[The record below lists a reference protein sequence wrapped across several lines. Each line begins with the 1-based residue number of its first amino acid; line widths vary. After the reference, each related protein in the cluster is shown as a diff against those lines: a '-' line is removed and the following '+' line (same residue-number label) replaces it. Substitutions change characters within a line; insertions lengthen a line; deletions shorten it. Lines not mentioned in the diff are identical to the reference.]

1 MQRNFLKGENVGE
14 SEPKQPENNIQQ
26 RVLQGYKHLS
36 EDLENKKLCKCV
48 QMVRMYQAE
57 LQRNLDEG
65 TNSLDNKNRSLQFA
79 LRKAYMEM
87 IFENPRFAREN
98 YIDSLL
104 WQKTVYMP
112 FIEYRKLV
120 DNCLKGGDL
129 EQLEIVIVKLGL
141 FIQESIGFYQNFTQ
155 RFISLQSFG
164 GRDTFFDNFNLR
176 GVEISK
182 NKHLDNF
189 RLQIAENVMINIGDL
204 YRYKVTLCD
213 VNKLKLG
220 KLRFEDKKLEHL
232 VAWRSAKESYEKAV
246 LLGPENG
253 FAYNQLGVMYSLSGR
268 IIESI
273 FYYYRAMTSKREFVT
288 AKNNCILQINTEI
301 NKNKNSLK
309 KNENILQILEF
320 SMTIF
325 TRTMFVFL
333 ERFNQT
339 NIRFSYPAE
348 NLKGDR
354 KLDFGYFTP
363 LTIGIIWLVALL
375 EKLDSERKDLVQAVR
390 KVVGAEWF
398 VLALD
403 FTTKII
409 KNSKQKGKQNVGN
422 LNCQN
427 ECLILLIDGWIL
439 PNGKR
444 WNEMFYTEPKNE
456 FGKINSKERMKNV
469 AKARNGEGMTIGE
482 VLLVDKL
489 MKGIETI
496 SEAMKKEQKDLELET
511 ENKHFLFEEEED
523 KSEDDEVIVF
533 SGKFRK

>member
-104 WQKTVYMP
+104 WQKTGNDIKKGIRHGKKQ
-112 FIEYRKLV
+112 F
-120 DNCLKGGDL
+120 LKSDVLIPKFVELTLSILDSGNLNTNSL
-129 EQLEIVIVKLGL
+129 EQ
-141 FIQESIGFYQNFTQ
+141 
-155 RFISLQSFG
+155 
-164 GRDTFFDNFNLR
+164 
-176 GVEISK
+176 
-182 NKHLDNF
+182 
-189 RLQIAENVMINIGDL
+189 
-204 YRYKVTLCD
+204 
-213 VNKLKLG
+213 
-220 KLRFEDKKLEHL
+220 
-232 VAWRSAKESYEKAV
+232 WEKALELATIQNKISQKELFMMV
-246 LLGPENG
+246 FSI
-253 FAYNQLGVMYSLSGR
+253 FAGLGVKILSNL
-268 IIESI
+268 E
-273 FYYYRAMTSKREFVT
+273 
-288 AKNNCILQINTEI
+288 
-301 NKNKNSLK
+301 
-309 KNENILQILEF
+309 NENILQILEF

-496 SEAMKKEQKDLELET
+496 SEAMKKEQKGLELET